1 MPDSD
6 HVPSPPDSPRQ
17 PADFRPAKSSS
28 TALVVRESDRM
39 RRGIEAAVLDVSTGF
54 LSLSTRGPFAVDEQV
69 KIRLRNVVQRFEK
82 EARGLVRTIDARD
95 DGSTTLGID
104 LLTRLSALEVS
115 LVKMGIASPDAG
127 SAPRWV

>member
-1 MPDSD
+1 
-6 HVPSPPDSPRQ
+6 
-17 PADFRPAKSSS
+17 
-28 TALVVRESDRM
+28 M
-39 RRGIEAAVLDVSTGF
+39 RTGIEAAVLDVSTGF
-54 LSLSTRGPFAVDEQV
+54 LSLSTRGRFAVDEPI
-69 KIRLRNVVQRFEK
+69 KIRVRNVVQRFEK

-127 SAPRWV
+127 SATRWV